1 MVQYILLHTDWSK
14 LVQHDALELLHEHIL
29 RETEELRS
37 LTFLISF
44 VIRKERLLELK
55 HVFLGV
61 RSIKHFGENDYVG
74 TIGGSFLTY

>member
-37 LTFLISF
+37 LYELQMQTSSDIPRFLFNEFSLPEASREVADPIGNVHKS
-44 VIRKERLLELK
+44 LLDE
-55 HVFLGV
+55 H
-61 RSIKHFGENDYVG
+61 H
-74 TIGGSFLTY
+74 